1 MSPNKANNGQ
11 YKRPARPKNA
21 ASLLIYRQR
30 RGRYEVLMGRR
41 GSSAPFKPGVY
52 VFLGGVTEK
61 TDFQVQPI
69 SGLPSG
75 VAQHLAVANSHR
87 FANALAM
94 TSIRETFEETGLL
107 FGSPGKTIERV
118 NHRSWNIFRE
128 KKICPD
134 LRLIEYLGRAITPS
148 DQPLRFH
155 ARFFATSYQNLHGN
169 MVTDGELEDLGWLK

>member
-1 MSPNKANNGQ
+1 MSSNKANNGR

-21 ASLLIYRQR
+21 ASLLIYRQN
-30 RGRYEVLMGRR
+30 RGQYEVLMGRR

-52 VFLGGVTEK
+52 VFPGGIMEK

-75 VAQHLAVANSHR
+75 VTQHLAVAHSYP

-94 TSIRETFEETGLL
+94 TAIRETFEETGLL

-118 NHRSWNIFRE
+118 NHRSWNIFKE
-128 KKICPD
+128 KKYVPIFD
-134 LRLIEYLGRAITPS
+134 L
-148 DQPLRFH
+148 
-155 ARFFATSYQNLHGN
+155 
-169 MVTDGELEDLGWLK
+169 